1 MIKRKEQQH
10 KDQRV
15 GVFVDV
21 QNMYH
26 SGKNLYGANVNFE
39 KILNAAVA
47 NRQLIR
53 AIAYVI
59 CSNTSE
65 EQNFFET
72 ISKYGFELKVK
83 DLQIFSSGMKKGD
96 WDVGMAVDAIKL
108 ADKLD
113 VVVLVTGDG
122 DFIPLVQY
130 LKENKGCRVELL
142 AFEKTTSS
150 KLIKVVD
157 DFLNLGGKTSSFLI
171 RKRVPMTRKQNVGWK
186 RNQKNNKNNKNN
198 KINKS

>member
-39 KILNAAVA
+39 KILNVAIA

-96 WDVGMAVDAIKL
+96 WDVGLAVDAIKL

-150 KLIKVVD
+150 KLLKVVD
-157 DFLNLGGKTSSFLI
+157 DFINLGGKASSFLI
-171 RKRVPMTRKQNVGWK
+171 HKRASVKGKQNVGWK
-186 RNQKNNKNNKNN
+186 NTQKNKKNNKNK
-198 KINKS
+198 

>member
-1 MIKRKEQQH
+1 MSRHNDQQH

-26 SGKNLYGANVNFE
+26 SGKNLYHANVNFD
-39 KILNAAVA
+39 KILSAAVS

-65 EQNFFET
+65 EQSFFET

-83 DLQIFSSGMKKGD
+83 DLQIFPGGMKKAD
-96 WDVGMAVDAIKL
+96 WDVGIAVDAIKL

-142 AFEKTTSS
+142 SFKRTTSS
-150 KLIKVVD
+150 NLIKKVD
-157 DFLNLGGKTSSFLI
+157 DFLDLGGRGSDFLI
-171 RKRVPMTRKQNVGWK
+171 RKKFR
-186 RNQKNNKNNKNN
+186 
-198 KINKS
+198 

>member
-1 MIKRKEQQH
+1 MPKNKDQQH

-26 SGKNLYGANVNFE
+26 SGKNLYGSNVNFD
-39 KILNAAVA
+39 KILTAAVGS
-47 NRQLIR
+47 RQLIR

-65 EQNFFET
+65 EQVFFET
-72 ISKYGFELKVK
+72 ISKYGFELKIK
-83 DLQIFSSGMKKGD
+83 DLQIFPGGMKKAD
-96 WDVGMAVDAIKL
+96 WDVGIAVDAIKL

-122 DFIPLVQY
+122 DFIPLVRY

-142 AFEKTTSS
+142 SFGRTTSA
-150 KLIKVVD
+150 KLIEEVD
-157 DFLNLGGKTSSFLI
+157 DAFDLGKEKAGFLI
-171 RKRVPMTRKQNVGWK
+171 RKKIPFSKHKANNW
-186 RNQKNNKNNKNN
+186 KNNSNRKNH
-198 KINKS
+198 

>member
-1 MIKRKEQQH
+1 MSKRNDQQH

-15 GVFVDV
+15 GVFIDV

-26 SGKNLYGANVNFE
+26 SGKNLYNANVNFD
-39 KILNAAVA
+39 KILSVAVGD
-47 NRQLIR
+47 RQLIR

-65 EQNFFET
+65 EQAFFET

-83 DLQIFSSGMKKGD
+83 DLQIFPGGMKKAD
-96 WDVGMAVDAIKL
+96 WDVGLAVDAIKL

-142 AFEKTTSS
+142 SFKRTTSS
-150 KLIKVVD
+150 NLIKKVD
-157 DFLNLGGKTSSFLI
+157 DFSDLGGRGSDFLI
-171 RKRVPMTRKQNVGWK
+171 RKKVTTRHKQNNNWN
-186 RNQKNNKNNKNN
+186 RNKKI
-198 KINKS
+198 INKK

>member
-1 MIKRKEQQH
+1 MSRHNDQQH

-26 SGKNLYGANVNFE
+26 SGKNLYHANVNFD
-39 KILNAAVA
+39 KILSAAVS

-65 EQNFFET
+65 EQSFFET

-83 DLQIFSSGMKKGD
+83 DLQIFPGGIKKAD
-96 WDVGMAVDAIKL
+96 WDVGIAVDAIKL

-142 AFEKTTSS
+142 SFKRTTSS
-150 KLIKVVD
+150 NLIKKVD
-157 DFLNLGGKTSSFLI
+157 DFLDLGGRGRDFLI
-171 RKRVPMTRKQNVGWK
+171 RKKFR
-186 RNQKNNKNNKNN
+186 
-198 KINKS
+198 

>member
-1 MIKRKEQQH
+1 MIKRKDQQH

-26 SGKNLYGANVNFE
+26 SGKNLYNANVDFD
-39 KILNAAVA
+39 KILSEAVA

-59 CSNTSE
+59 CSNTAE
-65 EQNFFET
+65 EQNFFDT

-83 DLQIFSSGMKKGD
+83 DLQIFPGGMKKAD

-142 AFEKTTSS
+142 SFEKTTSS
-150 KLIKVVD
+150 KLMKEVD
-157 DFLNLGGKTSSFLI
+157 DYLDLGDKGNSFLI
-171 RKRVPMTRKQNVGWK
+171 RKRNSTMNKLGNNWGKKTIQRTKK
-186 RNQKNNKNNKNN
+186 DKIDKNKN
-198 KINKS
+198 

>member
-1 MIKRKEQQH
+1 
-10 KDQRV
+10 V

-26 SGKNLYGANVNFE
+26 SGKNLYNANVNFD
-39 KILNAAVA
+39 KILSTAVA

-53 AIAYVI
+53 AVAYVI
-59 CSNTSE
+59 CSNTPE
-65 EQNFFET
+65 EQSFFET

-83 DLQIFSSGMKKGD
+83 DLQIFSSGMKKAD

-142 AFEKTTSS
+142 SFGKTTSS
-150 KLIKVVD
+150 KLMKKVD
-157 DFLNLGGKTSSFLI
+157 DYLDLGGKGNGFLI
-171 RKRVPMTRKQNVGWK
+171 RRKASARHKQNVGWK
-186 RNQKNNKNNKNN
+186 RSPKRE
-198 KINKS
+198 KINKNK

>member
-1 MIKRKEQQH
+1 MSKYNNQQH

-26 SGKNLYGANVNFE
+26 SGKNLYNANVNFD
-39 KILNAAVA
+39 KILNAAA
-47 NRQLIR
+47 SDRQLIR

-65 EQNFFET
+65 EQAFFET

-83 DLQIFSSGMKKGD
+83 DLQIFPGGMKKAD

-142 AFEKTTSS
+142 SFKRTTSS
-150 KLIKVVD
+150 KLIKEVD
-157 DFLNLGGKTSSFLI
+157 DFLDLGGRGSDFLI
-171 RKRVPMTRKQNVGWK
+171 RKKVSTTHKQNKWRVD
-186 RNQKNNKNNKNN
+186 R
-198 KINKS
+198 KIKK

>member
-1 MIKRKEQQH
+1 MIRHNDQQH

-26 SGKNLYGANVNFE
+26 SGKNLYSANVNFD
-39 KILNAAVA
+39 KILSAAVG

-65 EQNFFET
+65 EQAFFET

-83 DLQIFSSGMKKGD
+83 DLQIFSGGMKKAD

-130 LKENKGCRVELL
+130 LKENKGCRVELMSF
-142 AFEKTTSS
+142 AKTTSS
-150 KLIKVVD
+150 KLMQKVD
-157 DFLNLGGKTSSFLI
+157 DYLDLGGKTSSFLI
-171 RKRVPMTRKQNVGWK
+171 RKKVPTRRKQNSDWD
-186 RNQKNNKNNKNN
+186 RNKKI
-198 KINKS
+198 INKK

>member
-1 MIKRKEQQH
+1 MPKNKDQQH

-26 SGKNLYGANVNFE
+26 SGKNLYGSNVNFD
-39 KILNAAVA
+39 KILNVAVG

-65 EQNFFET
+65 ERLFFET
-72 ISKYGFELKVK
+72 ISKYGFELKIK
-83 DLQIFSSGMKKGD
+83 DLQIFPGGMKKAD
-96 WDVGMAVDAIKL
+96 WDVGIAVDAIKL

-122 DFIPLVQY
+122 DFIPLVRY

-142 AFEKTTSS
+142 SFGRTTSA
-150 KLIKVVD
+150 KLIEEVD
-157 DFLNLGGKTSSFLI
+157 DVFDLGKEKAGFLI
-171 RKRVPMTRKQNVGWK
+171 RKKIPFSKHKANNW
-186 RNQKNNKNNKNN
+186 KNNSNRKNH
-198 KINKS
+198 

>member
-1 MIKRKEQQH
+1 MSRHNNQQH

-15 GVFVDV
+15 GIFVDV

-26 SGKNLYGANVNFE
+26 SGKNLYGANVNFD
-39 KILNAAVA
+39 KILSVAVG

-65 EQNFFET
+65 EQAFFET

-83 DLQIFSSGMKKGD
+83 DLQIFPGGMKKAD
-96 WDVGMAVDAIKL
+96 WDVGLAVDAIKL
-108 ADKLD
+108 ANKLD

-130 LKENKGCRVELL
+130 LRENKGCRVELL
-142 AFEKTTSS
+142 SFKKTTSS
-150 KLIKVVD
+150 NLIKKVD
-157 DFLNLGGKTSSFLI
+157 DFLDLGGEKSSFLI
-171 RKRVPMTRKQNVGWK
+171 NKKPSIVPRQVKWRRTKK
-186 RNQKNNKNNKNN
+186 II
-198 KINKS
+198 KINKKIG

>member
-1 MIKRKEQQH
+1 MPKNKDQQH

-15 GVFVDV
+15 GIFVDV

-26 SGKNLYGANVNFE
+26 SGKNLYGSNVNFE
-39 KILNAAVA
+39 KILNVAVGS
-47 NRQLIR
+47 RQLIR

-65 EQNFFET
+65 EQIFFET
-72 ISKYGFELKVK
+72 ISKYGFELKIK
-83 DLQIFSSGMKKGD
+83 DLQIFPGGMKKAD
-96 WDVGMAVDAIKL
+96 WDVGIAVDAIKL

-122 DFIPLVQY
+122 DFIPLVRY

-142 AFEKTTSS
+142 SFWKTTSS
-150 KLIKVVD
+150 KLMEEVD
-157 DFLNLGGKTSSFLI
+157 DAFDLGEEKGGFLI
-171 RKRVPMTRKQNVGWK
+171 RKKIPFAKSKNNTWK
-186 RNQKNNKNNKNN
+186 RNNNKKNK
-198 KINKS
+198 K